1 MKKLF
6 LVAVLLGAPL
16 AGCNVTDD
24 AELSEQALNVN
35 SRYLIESV
43 HLSGRT
49 ERLSSPLQSEIN
61 RLQGQKYDDSMLR
74 KLADRIKRELRATD
88 VSVNVKKG
96 LQPEH
101 VVVNFEVKSH
111 EQPVDLKLAKFM
123 YDSKQGW
130 SGDGSATTV
139 VGGNAFTF
147 GLVSDADALVE
158 RFTGI
163 RAKFERK
170 SLGTDRLGI
179 RFEFDSFHEQWN
191 QATLAA
197 MPANEI
203 YRTRQM
209 FTPEATWIIAQPLEL
224 SFGVSFARY
233 RPSLPAAKTGS
244 ANAVVTTLRYHQ
256 RWGSDQEIQ
265 QEANADYS
273 LRAATHFLET
283 DAVYSRHEVRGHY
296 KAKRG
301 KSSVEVGFLAG
312 RIDGNAPLYERF
324 ALGNASTLRGWNK
337 FDLDPVGGSRAVHGS
352 IDYHFDIF
360 TVFYDTGAVWDQP
373 QNREQK
379 QSVGAGFNFK
389 KGFQLAVAFPLRAGH
404 TEPIFYA
411 GMNF

>member
-1 MKKLF
+1 
-6 LVAVLLGAPL
+6 
-16 AGCNVTDD
+16 
-24 AELSEQALNVN
+24 
-35 SRYLIESV
+35 
-43 HLSGRT
+43 
-49 ERLSSPLQSEIN
+49 
-61 RLQGQKYDDSMLR
+61 
-74 KLADRIKRELRATD
+74 
-88 VSVNVKKG
+88 
-96 LQPEH
+96 
-101 VVVNFEVKSH
+101 
-111 EQPVDLKLAKFM
+111 
-123 YDSKQGW
+123 
-130 SGDGSATTV
+130 
-139 VGGNAFTF
+139 
-147 GLVSDADALVE
+147 
-158 RFTGI
+158 
-163 RAKFERK
+163 
-170 SLGTDRLGI
+170 
-179 RFEFDSFHEQWN
+179 
-191 QATLAA
+191 